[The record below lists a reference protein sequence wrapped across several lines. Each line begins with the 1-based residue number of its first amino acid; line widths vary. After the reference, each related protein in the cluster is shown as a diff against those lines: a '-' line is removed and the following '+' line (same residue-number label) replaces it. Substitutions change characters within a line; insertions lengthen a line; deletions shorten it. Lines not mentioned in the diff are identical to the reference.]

1 MVVIIKRQ
9 HFPIID
15 LLLQVVKRN
24 VIENIVP
31 IVVALK
37 RKLAASKSPLM
48 GNLMKF
54 LRELMKDYKNEIQEI
69 LAEDRQLM
77 AEIDFDLKRFEQQER
92 AEANRHSL
100 APRMERV
107 SIAPVPPPAELVNAR
122 RDDEIHRRQS
132 TRASS
137 NNTRVHSPVA
147 VNAPEHPAI
156 PEAMEQEDA
165 EGEVQTE
172 DGENMETEP
181 PAVPSPA
188 QIAEREKS
196 KSPTPVPNV
205 EPDEAQPTEPI
216 PGPSG
221 HNQQSAARRGKSSA
235 KSKSK
240 STKDNTRA
248 EQDASSLPPPAAI
261 PAPVKKRV
269 LRPRVVSTPIRPNA
283 SIADITFSSSEAD
296 ISAIPYPDQEV
307 PEVPKN
313 KRRRRL

>member
-1 MVVIIKRQ
+1 
-9 HFPIID
+9 
-15 LLLQVVKRN
+15 

-107 SIAPVPPPAELVNAR
+107 SIAPVPPPVELVNAR

-172 DGENMETEP
+172 DDENMETEP

-188 QIAEREKS
+188 QTAEREKS
-196 KSPTPVPNV
+196 KSPVPYV

-221 HNQQSAARRGKSSA
+221 HNQQSAARREKSST

-240 STKDNTRA
+240 SSKDNTSA
-248 EQDASSLPPPAAI
+248 EQDASSLPPPVAI